1 MQCLSHTVWI
11 YKLHLHLGR
20 PGIQCE
26 TPMNRRFA
34 LFLLLTVTALARSVW
49 DGVYTKEQARRGLT
63 AYREECMKCHGEN
76 LMGGE
81 AGPAIAGDEFLTKWN
96 GKTAADLYELIRK
109 TMPSDDPGG
118 LSTRQYAD
126 LVAYTFS
133 ANNFPAGQKD
143 LDRDAAA
150 LKEIRI
156 ERKR

>member
-1 MQCLSHTVWI
+1 
-11 YKLHLHLGR
+11 
-20 PGIQCE
+20 
-26 TPMNRRFA
+26 MNRRFA

-76 LMGGE
+76 LTGGE
-81 AGPAIAGDEFLTKWN
+81 AGPSLVGDEFLAKWN

-118 LSTRQYAD
+118 LSARQYAD
-126 LVAYTFS
+126 LVAYIFS
-133 ANNFPAGQKD
+133 ANSFPAGEKD